1 MKKKTIIL
9 LILGVLV
16 YAGLIWLVRSNH
28 IARTISKWILGII
41 LGIWGLDFVL
51 GQFAGLI
58 SDDLQEK
65 MVAFFLA
72 LCPVLLA
79 LAPLFVAAIAK

>member
-28 IARTISKWILGII
+28 TARTISQWILGII
-41 LGIWGLDFVL
+41 LGIWALDFVL

-58 SDDLQEK
+58 SEDLAEWTAE
-65 MVAFFLA
+65 VFRA
-72 LCPVLLA
+72 LCPVLLV
-79 LAPLFVAAIAK
+79 LAPLFVAAIVK